1 VARALLVGCGCR
13 GRELGSR
20 LLQEGWQVRG
30 TARREAGLAAIEAA
44 GIDPV
49 AADPDRVA
57 TVLDHIEGVTAIG
70 WLLGSA
76 RGGPGKI
83 AALHG
88 ARLERLCVE
97 LVDSPVRGVVYEAA
111 GSVDPGRLREG
122 ERILRDAFE
131 RWRLRF
137 EPVRQGPGEWRAWV
151 DDTTDAFNRL
161 VAG

>member
-30 TARREAGLAAIEAA
+30 TARRETGLAAIEAA
-44 GIDPV
+44 GIEPV
-49 AADPDRVA
+49 LADPDRVA

-76 RGGPGKI
+76 RGAPRTI

-88 ARLERLCVE
+88 TRVERLCEE
-97 LVDSPVRGVVYEAA
+97 LADTPVRGVVYEAA
-111 GSVDPGRLREG
+111 GSVDADRLGGG

-137 EPVRQGPGEWRAWV
+137 EPVRQDPGEWRAWV
-151 DDTTDAFNRL
+151 DDAADAFNRV